1 MTLTLRQLEIFEK
14 VASYGH
20 VTQASSELLLTQ
32 SAVSMA
38 IAELERL
45 AGAPLFERQGR
56 RLILNDRGRAI
67 LPQARDVIQQVHQI
81 DQFLNDSLGE
91 PVGVLTVG
99 ASTTIGNYLLPAVVG
114 GFSACYPRAKVLLQ
128 VANAHLVENAVV
140 SGEYDLGLIEGPGH
154 DGSLNA
160 CTWRQDE
167 LVVVVGE
174 KHPWAQAGKVTAE
187 QLEQADWLMRE
198 KGSGTRE
205 IFEAAMARQGLNFS
219 IAMELGHTEAIKKA
233 AEEGLGV
240 GCLSRIAVQREL
252 EHGWLV
258 GIESPLDLKRSLRLL
273 TRQAEPTKLLQ
284 TFLDWLNP
292 EEPLSQQHS

>member
-1 MTLTLRQLEIFEK
+1 VTLTLRQLEIFEK

-45 AGAPLFERQGR
+45 AGAPLFERKGR

-67 LPQARDVIQQVHQI
+67 LPQARDVIQRVQQI
-81 DQFLNDSLGE
+81 DRFLNDSLGE

-114 GFSACYPRAKVLLQ
+114 GFAARYPRAKVLLQ
-128 VANAHLVENAVV
+128 VGNAQQVESAVA
-140 SGEYDLGLIEGPGH
+140 SGAYDLGLIEGPGH
-154 DGSLNA
+154 DATLTTCS
-160 CTWRQDE
+160 WRQDE
-167 LVVVVGE
+167 LVVVVG
-174 KHPWAQAGKVTAE
+174 KHHPWAQAGRVSAG

-205 IFEAAMARQGLNFS
+205 IFEAAMARVGLGFA

-252 EHGWLV
+252 EHGWLI

-273 TRQAEPTKLLQ
+273 TRGGQPTKLLQ
-284 TFLDWLNP
+284 SFIDWLAP
-292 EEPLSQQHS
+292 EERGPK